1 MKRIWTLAAVAA
13 LLCAVLLCGCSSAGS
28 AAGSSAAADPLTGQ
42 ELQYPGERAAAVVIE
57 NTAASTT
64 QWGIG
69 SASVVLEA
77 LTEANTAPSLCLVY
91 PSVSAVP
98 TVGPVTLGQDVY
110 WRLLSGQ
117 EVLPIQCGASQYTR
131 NYLDYYNL
139 RAVDAL
145 EVGRNAFACDEGW
158 SSTPLW
164 RTSGKAVSTV
174 LDSLNLSASLS
185 AAGAASSTAADS
197 TAQEQPVAVVPPLL
211 PQKASPRLPEPAA
224 EDAAAVRI
232 DFQQQGTTGFV
243 YSADTGTYGMLHAD
257 GSAQLDANTGT
268 QAAFDNLLILYSSA
282 SLRDDDRTLDYDL
295 TFGGGLWFHGG
306 CLWHITW
313 TQGTDSTLAFYDAD
327 GRPLT
332 LCSGRSYLALVSST
346 TGEEVQAWSST
357 GETLLS

>member
-1 MKRIWTLAAVAA
+1 MKRIWTLAAAA
-13 LLCAVLLCGCSSAGS
+13 VLCAAVLCSCSSAGS
-28 AAGSSAAADPLTGQ
+28 AAGGSAAADPLTGE
-42 ELQYPGERAAAVVIE
+42 ELQYPGERTAAVVIE
-57 NTAASTT
+57 NTPASTT

-77 LTEANTAPSLCLVY
+77 LTETTSAPSLCLVY
-91 PSVSAVP
+91 PSVSAIP
-98 TVGPVTLGQDVY
+98 TVGPVAPGQDIY

-139 RAVDAL
+139 RSVDAL
-145 EVGRNAFACDEGW
+145 EVGRNAFSCDDSW

-164 RTSGKAVSTV
+164 RTSGKAVSAV

-185 AAGAASSTAADS
+185 TAGAASSSAADS
-197 TAQEQPVAVVPPLL
+197 AAQEQPVAVVPPLL

-243 YSADTGTYGMLHAD
+243 YNADTGTYGMLHAD

-268 QAAFDNLLILYSSA
+268 QAAFDNLLILYSSS
-282 SLRDDDRTLDYDL
+282 SLRDDGRTLDYDL
-295 TFGGGLWFHGG
+295 TLGGGLWLNGG
-306 CLWHITW
+306 RLWHITW
-313 TQGTDSTLAFYDAD
+313 TQGTDSTFAFYDAD

-332 LCSGRSYLALVSST
+332 LCSGRSYLALVSSM
-346 TGEEVQAWSST
+346 TGEEVQVWTSS
-357 GETLLS
+357 GETLVY